1 MTTAGDR
8 ALRRDGEVLLGSFG
22 ELRERGRI
30 LHGHIG
36 QHLAVDLHSAGLK
49 PMHEL
54 AVGKAVRARSR
65 ADALDPQLAELP
77 LAVAAVAVAVSL
89 RASNGLL
96 GALVEFALGEEETF
110 GALQIFFP
118 TRAALGS
125 AFDSRHL
132 SISCG
137 PRL

>member
-1 MTTAGDR
+1 
-8 ALRRDGEVLLGSFG
+8 
-22 ELRERGRI
+22 
-30 LHGHIG
+30 
-36 QHLAVDLHSAGLK
+36 
-49 PMHEL
+49 MHEL
-54 AVGKAVRARSR
+54 AVGKAVRARPR
-65 ADALDPQLAELP
+65 PDALDPQLAELP

-96 GALVEFALGEEETF
+96 GALVEFAFGEEETF
-110 GALQIFFP
+110 GALQLFFP

-125 AFDSRHL
+125 AFDSGHL

>member
-1 MTTAGDR
+1 MIRRPPRSTLFPYTTLFR
-8 ALRRDGEVLLGSFG
+8 S
-22 ELRERGRI
+22 
-30 LHGHIG
+30 
-36 QHLAVDLHSAGLK
+36 
-49 PMHEL
+49 L